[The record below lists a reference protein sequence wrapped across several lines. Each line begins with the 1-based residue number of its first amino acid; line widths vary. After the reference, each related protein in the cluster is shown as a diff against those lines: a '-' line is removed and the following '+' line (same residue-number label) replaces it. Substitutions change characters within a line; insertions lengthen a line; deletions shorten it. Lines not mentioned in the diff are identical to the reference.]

1 MRDVDRH
8 LIQGKAKIIDRHT
21 LTCTRFMNVE
31 VSCSQNG
38 ILYPSEIRAINI
50 SKKAAELHN
59 VSSKDNLKFYGEI
72 QS

>member
-1 MRDVDRH
+1 
-8 LIQGKAKIIDRHT
+8 
-21 LTCTRFMNVE
+21 MNVE

-38 ILYPSEIRAINI
+38 ILYPSEMRAISI
-50 SKKAAELHN
+50 TKKAAELHN